1 MKSYNLYSKSSYKS
15 EIFNFIQKFHDETQ
29 PNKNIINFAPP
40 KELLE
45 CFGGTM
51 TIEQFRKNNKKF
63 VVYEFP
69 MKNEERIIE
78 RYENFSVSQREQ
90 EQSEIQ
96 NEPIKLKRKTP
107 KVSSQNTLEK
117 SMGIFKT

>member
-1 MKSYNLYSKSSYKS
+1 MT
-15 EIFNFIQKFHDETQ
+15 ETQ

-63 VVYEFP
+63 VVYEFLLK
-69 MKNEERIIE
+69 KNEERIIE
-78 RYENFSVSQREQ
+78 RYENFSVSQREQEQEQ